1 MRQSLHSIPVK
12 ICISIL
18 GIETLLLSL
27 MGGYYV
33 HRFYREIDQRVQEK
47 LTLPSTLLSQRAMNY
62 DSVRDLEVISKL
74 VNEAVVR
81 CFIVRKDGV
90 VFFSNTPEEEGQSIT
105 ALFDER
111 DCLTLSWQGQ
121 LGDQVETCQDENKN
135 YINHFAP
142 IHYQEKLL
150 GHIYTRIL
158 APNIQREKQ
167 RILFLFVMGS
177 LLTIGLTSFFEILF
191 INRLLLPRLQKISG
205 TLHKVEEG
213 NLSAHV
219 DFSGPQDELY
229 ILGRRVNTMIEAV
242 DHSMNQVART
252 NELLLKSRE
261 RFQELADLL
270 PETIYELD
278 HEGRIT
284 YVNEKAL
291 ELFGYSR
298 TEMIG
303 LSYTKL
309 LAGMDGEELAEIFR
323 DRINGDKKNI
333 AEYIGKRKDGS
344 TFPLHLNASPIYA
357 NGKTVGLRGILVD
370 ISEKKLLQDQ
380 LQQAQKMEVIEQLS
394 ASMAHEFGNPLIGV
408 QWHLKYLARSP
419 HLDDETHKM
428 TRVAIEECKRM
439 RLLLSDFQSFS
450 KKSSGRNES
459 VNINALLDN
468 CLIFY
473 KKYLKDHKIK
483 VVRRYDESVPRIAA
497 IKDQISQVFVNL
509 LLNAVEA
516 MEEEGGELLIFTENQ
531 GHCVAVKVQD
541 TGSGIVAANLERIF
555 EPFFSTKSEV
565 VGTGLGLYVSYA
577 IVQRHQGDIRI
588 DSQPGQGSTFTV
600 TLPVAS

>member
-74 VNEAVVR
+74 INEAVVH
-81 CFIVRKDGV
+81 CFIIRKDGV
-90 VFFSNTPEEEGQSIT
+90 VFYSDNPAEEGQSIT

-111 DCLTLSWQGQ
+111 DCLALSWQRE
-121 LGDQVETCQDENKN
+121 LGDQVETCQAENKS

-150 GHIYTRIL
+150 GHIYIRIL
-158 APNIQREKQ
+158 APNIHREKQ
-167 RILFLFVMGS
+167 RILFLFVVGS

-191 INRLLLPRLQKISG
+191 INRLLLPRLQKISD
-205 TLHKVEEG
+205 TLHKAEEG

-219 DFSGPQDELY
+219 DVSGPQDELY
-229 ILGRRVNTMIEAV
+229 TLGRRVNTMIEAV

-261 RFQELADLL
+261 RFRELADLL

-278 HEGRIT
+278 HEGRVT

-309 LAGMDGEELAEIFR
+309 LTGIDREELAEIFR
-323 DRINGDKKNI
+323 DRINGEKKNI

-344 TFPLHLNASPIYA
+344 TFPLQLNASPIYA
-357 NGKTVGLRGILVD
+357 NGKAVGLRGILID

-408 QWHLKYLARSP
+408 QWHLKYVALSP
-419 HLDDETHKM
+419 HLDDETRKM

-450 KKSSGRNES
+450 KKSSGRRES
-459 VNINALLDN
+459 VNIHALLDN

-473 KKYLKDHKIK
+473 KKYLRDHKIK
-483 VVRRYDESVPRIAA
+483 VVRRYDESVPKIPVVR
-497 IKDQISQVFVNL
+497 DQISQVFVNL
-509 LLNAVEA
+509 LLNAAEA
-516 MEEEGGELLIFTENQ
+516 MEEESGELLIFTENQ
-531 GHCVAVKVQD
+531 GHCVSVKVQD

-577 IVQRHQGDIRI
+577 IIQRHQGDIRV